1 MFWSCTG
8 AVVSLLT
15 EWPHLLLRVLL
26 AVFTLLGLNNV
37 YELKASDYTKSFFD
51 ESNFKTY

>member
-8 AVVSLLT
+8 AVVGLLT

-51 ESNFKTY
+51 ESNFKIY